1 MNEIISGFTPNL
13 RQSGVVTRYEL
24 EKHFKSKGFIGIVVV
39 ILLILTLMTAV
50 KPLLG
55 VDFPTDPVE
64 FVSDYV
70 NWITIIVLIGA
81 VAFASGSIVSEFEK
95 RTGLLMFP
103 QPVKRITYLL
113 GKFVSTMIIVTAAL
127 ALYYLIVAVLC
138 LGIVGSVPS
147 TMLPSFGFAV
157 LYGFAVCGVA
167 YLLSSILKT
176 STGAIVATVLLFLM
190 VMPILD
196 PLFSM
201 AGVDPF
207 FLASNASGA
216 IMYSLETPYPETYT
230 MMMPGG
236 GEVTSYIPTQLTA
249 ALVLVSYGLAGLIAS
264 VFVFKKRQM

>member
-1 MNEIISGFTPNL
+1 MSENMSGMNHDL
-13 RQSGVVTRYEL
+13 MQAGVVTRYEL
-24 EKHFKSKGFIGIVVV
+24 EKHFKSKGFIGIAAV
-39 ILLILTLMTAV
+39 ILLIIVLMTAV

-55 VDFPTDPVE
+55 IDFATDPVD

-70 NWITIIVLIGA
+70 NWVAIIVLIGA

-103 QPVKRITYLL
+103 QPVKRFTYLL
-113 GKFVSTMIIVTAAL
+113 GKFASTMIVVTAAL

-147 TMLPSFGFAV
+147 TMLVSFGFAV

-167 YLLSSILKT
+167 YLLSSILKS

-196 PLFSM
+196 PLLSM
-201 AGVDPF
+201 AGIDPF

-216 IMYSLETPYPETYT
+216 IGYSLETPYPETFT
-230 MMMPGG
+230 MTMPHGA
-236 GEVTSYIPTQLTA
+236 ELITYIPTQLTA
-249 ALVLVSYGLAGLIAS
+249 AAVMLVYGIAGVIGSA
-264 VFVFKKRQM
+264 FVFKKRQM